1 MFVLPITCSYLHA
14 YRLRRSQKYLIYGT
28 DALGRRL
35 GVASCLAMVCRHGTV
50 SVDML
55 IHPAVLISVL
65 LCVL

>member
-14 YRLRRSQKYLIYGT
+14 HRLRQSQKYLIYGT
-28 DALGRRL
+28 VALGRRL
-35 GVASCLAMVCRHGTV
+35 GVASCLAMMCRHGTV

-55 IHPAVLISVL
+55 ILLVVLISVL

>member
-14 YRLRRSQKYLIYGT
+14 YRLRRSQMNLIYGT

-35 GVASCLAMVCRHGTV
+35 GVASCLAMMCRHGTV

-55 IHPAVLISVL
+55 ILLVVLISVL
-65 LCVL
+65 LCLL